1 MQTQFLLNTDTY
13 NQILEAEKQALK
25 DTAWFV
31 YDLLKEQIKDKAF
44 DSGEYLKSLFL
55 KSIGIGDIIQ
65 IWSSTP
71 QAVIMEYG
79 RRPLQ
84 KRPPLDTL
92 IPRANRKGMINDT
105 ATKYKDLSSKD
116 KSTIYLLAK
125 SIGAKWITP
134 RAIFRT
140 VYDQHKDQINDF
152 FTSKLKQYLW

>member
-1 MQTQFLLNTDTY
+1 MQVAFNSQVYDT
-13 NQILEAEKQALK
+13 ILQAEKQALK
-25 DTAWFV
+25 DTANFV
-31 YDLLKEQIKDKAF
+31 YSLLKDKIKDDAF

-65 IWSSTP
+65 IGSSTP

-116 KSTIYLLAK
+116 KSTIYLLSK
-125 SIGAKWITP
+125 SIGIKWIKP
-134 RAIFRT
+134 RAIFRA
-140 VYDQHKDQINDF
+140 VYDQHTQQINEF
-152 FTSKLKQYLW
+152 FISKLKHYLW